1 MSDAILPTIDK
12 ALIELGITLWELKG
26 TPTNEDE
33 FLSMFRKEMSNN
45 NGKVVYSTDPS
56 DFGVTWSEV
65 KAKQDSLQSKWD
77 EQAYAR
83 NRKADYP
90 DWGTQLN
97 KIYDDG
103 ITKWKSEMVDPVK
116 AKWPK
121 DNSGPVE

>member
-1 MSDAILPTIDK
+1 MAVNDGTGLAPTLWDAIHALVGGQLSGSSGKGSDTGYSRFIYHDGQTPPTEEV
-12 ALIELGITLWELKG
+12 ALAKLEELEAEWTAQE
-26 TPTNEDE
+26 
-33 FLSMFRKEMSNN
+33 
-45 NGKVVYSTDPS
+45 
-56 DFGVTWSEV
+56 
-65 KAKQDSLQSKWD
+65 
-77 EQAYAR
+77 YAR

-121 DNSGPVE
+121 DNSGPK